1 MKNKF
6 QPVKLIL
13 KNNKKYAWC
22 SCGRTER
29 LPFCDG
35 THKGSGYNPLIFKV
49 EEDKEYYLCKC
60 GNTKTAPF
68 CDGTHKR
75 FFHKQNNQ

>member
-1 MKNKF
+1 MNSKTG
-6 QPVKLIL
+6 PVKMYLD
-13 KNNKKYAWC
+13 KNKKYAWC

-60 GNTKTAPF
+60 GNTKKAPF

-75 FFHKQNNQ
+75 FL